1 MTLYSACYPCSVLQI
16 ARILNQIDMDDET
29 KVRIQRRML
38 VNLSEFD
45 PQEVISAEMLY
56 HLQREIERE
65 TGLTDPLAAVKA
77 RSTHDALQLL
87 PELRQKVHAAADPL
101 ETALRISLAGNTID
115 TGLMHSYDLAEVVQ
129 RALDEPLSINHI
141 AQLKAALEKA
151 EWVLMLADN
160 AGETVFDLLLVE
172 ALGKRVVYAVKE
184 KAVANDATME
194 DARAAGLHEAAELIS
209 SGSAAAGT
217 DMKFISPQ
225 FKELLFSAPL
235 VISKG
240 MANFETL
247 WQILPSAFFLLQVK
261 CPVNAGI
268 LGVAERSFVIAGGE
282 PKEAA

>member
-1 MTLYSACYPCSVLQI
+1 MTLYPACYPCSVLQI
-16 ARILNQIDMDDET
+16 ARILNQIDLDDDT

-38 VNLSEFD
+38 VIMSEFD

-65 TGLTDPLAAVKA
+65 TGLADPLAEVKA
-77 RSTHDALQLL
+77 RSTRDALNLL
-87 PELRQKVHAAADPL
+87 PDLRFKVHNADDPL

-115 TGLMHSYDLAEVVQ
+115 TGLMHSYDLREVVQ
-129 RALDEPLSINHI
+129 RALKEPLSINHI
-141 AQLKAALEKA
+141 ARFKAALEKA

-160 AGETVFDLLLVE
+160 AGETVFDVVLVE
-172 ALGKRVVYAVKE
+172 ALVKRVVYAIKE
-184 KAVANDATME
+184 KAVANDATLQ
-194 DARAAGLHEAAELIS
+194 DARAAGVHRAAEVIS

-217 DMKFISPQ
+217 DMKFISAE

-235 VISKG
+235 VIAKG

-247 WQILPSAFFLLQVK
+247 WNVLPSAFFLLQVK
-261 CPVNAGI
+261 CAVNAGI
-268 LGVAERSFVIAGGE
+268 LGVAERSFVVAGGE